1 MVMLFSALW
10 RSMGADIEQL
20 RAILKVRL
28 LMDDR
33 RPAGIGRQQRKGRK
47 RYSIVSVII
56 YCLMGCGYMFLLVA
70 VKDRVLSLT
79 LYFSAFL
86 TIITLMLIADF
97 SSVLFDSR
105 DKYILFPRPVNDRT
119 LVLSRMLHIFI
130 YLFRIVLP
138 MSLPGWIALGFLD
151 GWKSCLLFPLVVLL
165 MIGFA
170 LFFVNGVYLL
180 VLKVAKPEKFKDVIN
195 YFQIAIMALFF
206 TCYYVLLPMIRRQQM
221 QNLNIVDYPWVR
233 YVPSYWLALCWSWI
247 GYPVALTGTAPFSA
261 LAVLCPLAFM
271 YALVRWLS
279 PAFSR
284 NMSGIDAVDVA
295 ENKKPGVKREA
306 PGKFYLKLAYAFN
319 RSDDER
325 AGFMITWLQS
335 SRSRAFRMK
344 VYPTFAF
351 IPVYFFYILTQN
363 HTSLTHAFLH
373 LRDHP
378 KHIILLYMS
387 SFVMI
392 NAINYI
398 AISDQYKAAWV
409 YYATPVEAPGKIMMG
424 AFKAIWVKYFLP
436 FFILISA
443 FVLYIW
449 GIAAIPDI
457 ILALVNV
464 TLFVSCIARI
474 SQRHLP
480 FSMMEQMK
488 DRGSRVAK
496 SVMVMLI
503 PFTLGGMHYLTV
515 DMLWLKFIFLVL
527 SAILLWLVAGS
538 YSNTSWENMISREA
552 E

>member
-1 MVMLFSALW
+1 MVMLLSALW
-10 RSMGADIEQL
+10 RGMGADIEQL

-28 LMDDR
+28 TMDDR
-33 RPAGIGRQQRKGRK
+33 RPAGIGRQQRKGK
-47 RYSIVSVII
+47 KKYSIFSIFI
-56 YCLMGCGYMFLLVA
+56 YCLVGCGYMFLLVT
-70 VKDRVLSLT
+70 VKDRILGLT

-86 TIITLMLIADF
+86 AIITLMLITDF
-97 SSVLFDSR
+97 SSVLFDPR

-130 YLFRIVLP
+130 YIFRIVLP
-138 MSLPGWIALGFLD
+138 MSLPGWIALGVLD
-151 GWKSCLLFPLVVLL
+151 GWKSALLFPLTVLL

-180 VLKVAKPEKFKDVIN
+180 VLKLAKAEKFKDVIN
-195 YFQIAIMALFF
+195 YFQIAIMVIFF
-206 TCYYVLLPMIRRQQM
+206 ATYYLLLPMIRRQQI
-221 QNLNIVDYPWVR
+221 QNISITDYPWVR

-247 GYPVALTGTAPFSA
+247 GYPVTLAGTSFLSA
-261 LAVLCPLAFM
+261 LAVICPLAFM

-284 NMSGIDAVDVA
+284 HMSGIDAVDVA
-295 ENKKPGVKREA
+295 ENKGARVKREA
-306 PGKFYLKLAYAFN
+306 PGKFYQKLAYAFN
-319 RSDDER
+319 RSDDAR
-325 AGFMITWLQS
+325 AGFMMAWLQS

-351 IPVYFFYILTQN
+351 IPVYFFYILTQD
-363 HTSLTHAFLH
+363 HTTLRHAILH
-373 LRDHP
+373 LQDHP

-392 NAINYI
+392 NAMNYI

-409 YYATPVEAPGKIMMG
+409 YYATPVQVPGKVMLG
-424 AFKAIWVKYFLP
+424 AFKAVWIKYFLP
-436 FFILISA
+436 FFILISL

-449 GIAAIPDI
+449 GASAVPDV

-464 TLFVSCIARI
+464 TLFLSCIARI

-488 DRGSRVAK
+488 DRGGRVAK
-496 SVMVMLI
+496 SVLVMLI
-503 PFTLGGMHYLTV
+503 PFTLGGIHYLCV
-515 DMLWLKFIFLVL
+515 DLYLLKLIFLVL
-527 SAILLWLVAGS
+527 SAIMLWLLLGS
-538 YSNTSWENMISREA
+538 YGNTSWENMMSSEA